1 MPETMPRP
9 LLYLVDALP
18 YVFRA
23 YFALPAM
30 TSPEGYPVHAVYGF
44 TAFLC
49 QLLRQEPLT
58 HIAVAFDESLTS
70 SFRNDFFPAYKANRE
85 LPPPDLA
92 RQLAYC
98 QAITRAL
105 GIAVFVDHQYEA
117 DDLIGTLTCQ
127 ATRQGMPVVI
137 VSNDKDLLQLV
148 DGMVVVYDFGKR
160 VRYDSAGVVTSI
172 GVRSEQIPDLLAL
185 QGDPVDNI
193 PGVKGIGPKT
203 AVALLQAFPSVEALY
218 AQLDRVETL
227 LLRGAGALRRKLEV
241 GYDMALLSKRLATIA
256 LDAPVVYQ
264 PDALRYHGALAADV
278 ERLFTELGFARL
290 LNRIPRW
297 QSPLLT

>member
-1 MPETMPRP
+1 MPETLPRP

-23 YFALPAM
+23 YFALPDM
-30 TSPEGYPVHAVYGF
+30 TSPQGDPVQAVYGF

-98 QAITRAL
+98 QAVTRAL
-105 GIAVFVDHQYEA
+105 GIPVFVDHQYEA
-117 DDLIGTLTCQ
+117 DDLIGTLTHQ
-127 ATRQGMPVVI
+127 ATREGMPVVI

-148 DGMVVVYDFGKR
+148 DTMVVVYDFAKR
-160 VRYDSAGVVTSI
+160 VRYDPAGVVASM

-203 AVALLQAFPSVEALY
+203 AVALLHAFPSVEALY
-218 AQLDRVETL
+218 AQLDGVETL
-227 LLRGAGALRRKLEV
+227 LLRGAAALRRKLEA
-241 GYDMALLSKRLATIA
+241 GHDTALLSKRLATIA
-256 LDAPVVYQ
+256 LDAPVSYQ
-264 PDALRYHGALAADV
+264 SEALRYHGALAADV
-278 ERLFTELGFARL
+278 ERLFTTLGFERL
-290 LNRIPRW
+290 LRRIPRW
-297 QSPLLT
+297 QSTPLT

>member
-1 MPETMPRP
+1 MPETTPRP

-30 TSPEGYPVHAVYGF
+30 TSPQGYLVHAVYGF

-70 SFRNDFFPAYKANRE
+70 SFRNNFFPAYKANRE

-98 QAITRAL
+98 QAVTRAL

-117 DDLIGTLTCQ
+117 DDLIGTLTRQ
-127 ATRQGMPVVI
+127 ATREGMPVVI

-148 DGMVVVYDFGKR
+148 DTMIVVYDFAKR
-160 VRYDSAGVVTSI
+160 VRYDLTGVVTSM

-203 AVALLQAFPSVEALY
+203 AVALLQAFPNVETLY
-218 AQLDRVETL
+218 AQLDGVETL
-227 LLRGAGALRRKLEV
+227 PLRGAGVLRRKLEV
-241 GYDMALLSKRLATIA
+241 GYDTALLSKRLATIA
-256 LDAPVVYQ
+256 LDAPVSYQ
-264 PDALRYHGALAADV
+264 SDALRYHGALASDV
-278 ERLFTELGFARL
+278 ERLFTELGFERL
-290 LNRIPRW
+290 LRRIPRW

>member
-1 MPETMPRP
+1 MSETMPRP

-30 TSPEGYPVHAVYGF
+30 TSPAGCLVHAVYGF
-44 TAFLC
+44 TSFLC

-98 QAITRAL
+98 QAVTRAL

-117 DDLIGTLTCQ
+117 DDLIGTLTRQ
-127 ATRQGMPVVI
+127 ATREGMPVVI

-148 DGMVVVYDFGKR
+148 DAMVVVYDFAKR
-160 VRYDSAGVVTSI
+160 VRYDLAGVVTSM

-203 AVALLQAFPSVEALY
+203 AVALLQAFASVEALY
-218 AQLDRVETL
+218 AQLDGVETL
-227 LLRGAGALRRKLEV
+227 PLRGAGVLRRKLEA
-241 GYDMALLSKRLATIA
+241 GYDTALLSKRLATIA
-256 LDAPVVYQ
+256 LDAPVSYQ
-264 PDALRYHGALAADV
+264 SDALRYHGALASDV
-278 ERLFTELGFARL
+278 ERLFTELGFERL
-290 LNRIPRW
+290 LHRIPRW
-297 QSPLLT
+297 QSLPLT